1 MAGLVRLILA
11 AVILAI
17 VAKVIERMRRDG
29 EDQPT
34 PEWPSWS
41 ERRQTTRPPVAETP
55 TTAREASVDTVGPD
69 GAGNGAWATPVDGE
83 CPAGY
88 PVKAKTRSR
97 IYHLEGMLNYERT
110 HADRCYSSPEAA
122 EADGFRASKV

>member
-1 MAGLVRLILA
+1 MAGILRLILA
-11 AVILAI
+11 AVILAV
-17 VAKVIERMRRDG
+17 VAKAIERMRRSG

-41 ERRQTTRPPVAETP
+41 ERRQTPRPAAPAAA
-55 TTAREASVDTVGPD
+55 TTAPD
-69 GAGNGAWATPVDGE
+69 SSADAAADDGAWATPVDGE

-88 PVKAKTRSR
+88 PVKVKTKSR

-110 HADRCYSSPEAA
+110 HADRCYASPEAA